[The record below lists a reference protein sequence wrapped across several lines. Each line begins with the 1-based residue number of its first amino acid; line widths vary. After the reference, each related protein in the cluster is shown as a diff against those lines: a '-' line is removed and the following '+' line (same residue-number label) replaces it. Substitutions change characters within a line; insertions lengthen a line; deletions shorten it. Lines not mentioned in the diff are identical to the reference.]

1 MKKND
6 EDNDNA
12 VDVGKKEEEMHCI
25 KCGTY
30 LGAYGPG
37 SNGTI
42 PCPKCKEP
50 NLIDFTGEEFVV
62 KRRKRAMRT

>member
-1 MKKND
+1 MTKN
-6 EDNDNA
+6 NDDSDYA
-12 VDVGKKEEEMHCI
+12 VDESSQEEMHCS

-30 LGAYGPG
+30 LGHYGPG
-37 SNGTI
+37 SYATV